1 MTAEARR
8 RAEGV
13 RLLCLDVDGVL
24 TDGGLQYTE
33 DGGEAKVFCTQDGQA
48 LKMLAGEG
56 IATAII
62 TGRSS
67 RLLERRMRELDI
79 DHVYQGA
86 HDKRVAL
93 TDLLERTGLS
103 ADAVAHV
110 GDDIPDLPLFRRVG
124 LAVAPANRHPALDP
138 HVHHVTEMCGG
149 HGAVRE
155 VCHLIL
161 CARGRWADALAPYL

>member
-1 MTAEARR
+1 M
-8 RAEGV
+8 

-67 RLLERRMRELDI
+67 RLLERRLRELDI

-138 HVHHVTEMCGG
+138 HVHHVTEMRGG

-161 CARGRWADALAPYL
+161 CAQGRWADALAPYL

>member
-1 MTAEARR
+1 M
-8 RAEGV
+8 

-48 LKMLAGEG
+48 LKMLASEG

-67 RLLERRMRELDI
+67 RLLERRLRELDI

-138 HVHHVTEMCGG
+138 HVHHVTEMSGG

-161 CARGRWADALAPYL
+161 CAQGRWADALAPYL

>member
-161 CARGRWADALAPYL
+161 CAQGRWADALAPYL